1 MKKIIIIAFVAA
13 MMLVFAGCN
22 TVGSNAGNSQANSDD
37 NSSDKNSSYSQGTG
51 SNDSTATTDS
61 SSDESSQAD
70 ESTSTPADNSSSST
84 DDGDSSII
92 DDTPDF
98 EDIYD
103 SEKVEISGNDVIQ
116 TSISGDVTQIM
127 RFTYADDKKT
137 LKRVRLEFYS
147 EEDSDYE
154 SITDFYEELGYTI
167 VKADKQTLI
176 MDTAEEN
183 VEAWAET
190 CPDMN
195 ALAEELKKG
204 IE

>member
-1 MKKIIIIAFVAA
+1 MKKFIIIAFAAA
-13 MMLVFAGCN
+13 MMLIFAGCN
-22 TVGSNAGNSQANSDD
+22 AVSSNAGNGQTNSNGSDD
-37 NSSDKNSSYSQGTG
+37 KDSSYSQNTD
-51 SNDSTATTDS
+51 SNGSTAQTGS
-61 SSDESSQAD
+61 SSDESSQTD
-70 ESTSTPADNSSSST
+70 ESTSTPADDASSDVSEN
-84 DDGDSSII
+84 DSSII

-103 SEKVEISGNDVIQ
+103 SEKVEIVGNDVVQ
-116 TSISGDVTQIM
+116 TSVSGGITQIM

-137 LKRVRLEFYS
+137 LERVRLEFYS

-154 SITDFYEELGYTI
+154 SITDIYEELGYTI

-176 MDTAEEN
+176 MDTSKES

-195 ALAEELKKG
+195 ALADALKED
-204 IE
+204 IAE